1 MGAAIGCMF
10 IFGAL
15 ALAVAAVDASW
26 WVLTLC
32 KYALYRALKVGTMP
46 MREYFAHYRKQFDR
60 EWGF

>member
-1 MGAAIGCMF
+1 MF